1 MCKCG
6 GSGGVRCKTDDLP
19 HCVDVKTGVKA
30 TAQEEKA
37 KCSVSVIDVILL
49 FGLIISILNIIL
61 IY

>member
-6 GSGGVRCKTDDLP
+6 GPSGVRCETKDLP

-37 KCSVSVIDVILL
+37 KCSVSVIGVILL
-49 FGLIISILNIIL
+49 FGLIK
-61 IY
+61 YE